1 MKTTGVLRSVDEL
14 GRIVIP
20 ISMRNTLGIS
30 EREKLEISLEGS
42 RIVIQKYEPSCVFC
56 GSETDI
62 LLYGGK
68 RVCRSCA
75 KELGNL

>member
-14 GRIVIP
+14 GRIVLP

-42 RIVIQKYEPSCVFC
+42 RIVIQKYEPACIFC
-56 GSETDI
+56 GSEQGI
-62 LLYGGK
+62 LVFGGK
-68 RVCRSCA
+68 RICRACA
-75 KELGNL
+75 DGIGQL